1 MNLDTVTLW
10 DTAQD
15 VAEYERLCYEQY
27 KEHGTSKYGS
37 YSIVGHIDIP
47 QDYDWDSLVDHNRSL
62 ARIKDEKDLKAAVA
76 RRYQAAGYTTDN
88 ADLHCI
94 SDENFPNIF
103 QDFADN
109 VGLTNW
115 YYRIQ
120 VQRPGQMVPDHID
133 SMRSWSLKW
142 PELAKQ
148 KTHKDVPRYLVL
160 CSEPETGHFF
170 TVGTEPV
177 VWKRG
182 DVITF
187 DHRIPHATAN
197 AGFNNKVI
205 ALLEGC

>member
-10 DTAQD
+10 DTAQNA
-15 VAEYERLCYEQY
+15 AEYEQLCYQEYQ
-27 KEHGTSKYGS
+27 EFGMSKRGS
-37 YSIVGHIDIP
+37 YKIVGNINIP
-47 QDYDWDSLVDHNRSL
+47 DEYDWDNLVDHNRSL
-62 ARIKDEKDLKAAVA
+62 ARIKDEKDLKAEVA
-76 RRYQAAGYTTDN
+76 RRYQRAGYTTDN

-94 SDENFPNIF
+94 SDKNFPNIF
-103 QDFADN
+103 QDFADS

-133 SMRSWSLKW
+133 SMRSWSIQW

-148 KTHKDVPRYLVL
+148 KTHSDVPRYLVL
-160 CSEPETGHFF
+160 LSKPETGHFF

-177 VWKRG
+177 IWEQG

-205 ALLEGC
+205 GLLEGC